1 MSLKK
6 VSACIKRNKNF
17 LVTTHTSLEGD
28 ALGSELAF
36 YGLLKALGK
45 NATIVNEDNVPYG
58 YDFLAGLKH
67 VKKFKKNLKGIK
79 FDCFVNLDCS
89 GPRRC
94 GQVYKLNKDNKPIL
108 NIDHHISNEKFGEI
122 NWIEPTASSCSEMI
136 YRLFKELHVPF
147 DRDTALA
154 LYVGMVTDTGC
165 FRYANTTS
173 FTHKAVSELLRYNI
187 NASEVYRNI
196 YGNVPFQDMELLTKI
211 LPKIRI
217 TASGKIAWFQIRRRM
232 LMQRKISFDLTEHI
246 LSFARAIK
254 GVEVAVLFRE
264 DLDTKNEVRVNLRS
278 QGRVDVNKIACFFN
292 GGGHRTASGA
302 TVQGDLGQVTK
313 KVLDKIRERIK

>member
-1 MSLKK
+1 VSLKK
-6 VSACIKRNKNF
+6 VIACIKRNKNF
-17 LVTTHTSLEGD
+17 LITTHTNLEGD

-89 GPRRC
+89 DSRRC

-108 NIDHHISNEKFGEI
+108 NIDHHIGNEKFGEI

-136 YRLFKELHVPF
+136 YGLFKELRVPF

-165 FRYANTTS
+165 FRYANTTG
-173 FTHKAVSELLRYNI
+173 FTHKAVFELLRYNI

-196 YGNVPFQDMELLTKI
+196 YGNIPFQDMKLLAKI
-211 LPKIRI
+211 LPTIRMA
-217 TASGKIAWFQIRRRM
+217 ASGKIAWFQIKRALLNRRA
-232 LMQRKISFDLTEHI
+232 ISLDLTEHT

-264 DLDTKNEVRVNLRS
+264 NLDTQNEVRVNLRS
-278 QGRVDVNKIACFFN
+278 QGRVDVNKIASFFN
-292 GGGHRTASGA
+292 GGGHKTASGA

-313 KVLDKIRERIK
+313 KVLDKIRESLK